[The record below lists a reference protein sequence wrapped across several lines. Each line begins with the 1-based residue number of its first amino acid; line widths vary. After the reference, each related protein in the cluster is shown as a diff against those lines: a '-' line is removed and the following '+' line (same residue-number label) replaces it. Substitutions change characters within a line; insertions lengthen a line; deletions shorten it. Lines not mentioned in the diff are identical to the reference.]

1 MFTPPCMTIPRRSHD
16 SFRLYQAPR
25 GIGAEGKRHKQ
36 ARARYLVGSY
46 TVSNFS
52 ATSDGRGGTD
62 PPVTS
67 GGSVATNTEIS
78 SGGGSAPRAFLLTVL
93 RLRQMGAFTGRILKD
108 RQGARL
114 CLHHQ

>member
-1 MFTPPCMTIPRRSHD
+1 MPQRD
-16 SFRLYQAPR
+16 
-25 GIGAEGKRHKQ
+25 
-36 ARARYLVGSY
+36 
-46 TVSNFS
+46 
-52 ATSDGRGGTD
+52 SDGRGGTD

-67 GGSVATNTEIS
+67 GGSSPPTEIS

>member
-1 MFTPPCMTIPRRSHD
+1 MTIPRRSHD
-16 SFRLYQAPR
+16 SCRLYQAPS

-52 ATSDGRGGTD
+52 ATSDGRVGTLITD